1 MKKEKIL
8 VWMKLDNR
16 RKDMKKTLSFIF
28 IALFFITSAYA
39 LEVNNHKILNE
50 YIARQNFDKI
60 DFSLD
65 SYLKDK
71 LRVPEG
77 IDGKIN
83 SLEIFAWLGEGGIQE
98 DLPEG
103 LTIPYARSFNHF
115 HDPLTNQGFSDLSGV
130 EQLDIKSSVI
140 WSQLPIGEQYFGDY
154 SWHDVRN
161 YFYLAL
167 TTPEKQERDEHF
179 SDMFRGLGQLMH
191 LVEDASVPDHT
202 RNDAHV
208 FRYPYEKWAK
218 ANIGFNPST
227 EKITIAE
234 EPLEIN
240 NIQSNFFAHT
250 YLLQTPGDFAGAE
263 VPIAHFIDTNQYST
277 ATDPAV
283 TLAQIDG
290 FSSIG
295 LSEYTNA
302 NFLSADK
309 MCGDYP
315 YPKAEH
321 CEIRMENP
329 PDDGL
334 PDLDRKY
341 LSSTNGHPG
350 EQLEHLAVVSYVNY
364 YREQYFP
371 HITTAYL
378 KLGLDP
384 ACHKE
389 YAQKLIPKA
398 VGYAAGFIKYFFRGD
413 INLILDQENND
424 LGYVIEN
431 NSEEEISGNFK
442 LYYDAAD
449 GFRKMIWSRD
459 FTLESKQ
466 STTGGNRSENISF
479 GVEEDAEEPG
489 RFILAFK
496 GTLGQEIKPDNPDD
510 SSRIG
515 AVAGQVVASPAM
527 KITVSDEGV
536 YSLSDM
542 DATLEDPMTH
552 GFDRIALQ
560 VKNISEPGMDMTG
573 GTIRLGVKYRL
584 GLGNQFQNNPPDPS
598 DEFYYIHQTLSGPYE
613 IPRDQPLKL
622 EFDLSDSPIPLYAT
636 DVYLYVVYEGTI
648 GEEIGKCLGFVDV
661 SEPTPLHIQNY
672 MNKVCLYGDLYE
684 AGSLEALGLI
694 DPGQVDAY
702 AHDLENIFIKF
713 WPPGY
718 TVPAMSAINPSA
730 TNNLVIPYLAAGEYK
745 VIYFLG
751 DPLFRYSVTTGK
763 SIKTDDRDGFSHT
776 DPNEYQG
783 VISFNSIINQ
793 YEAVEPEDPSY
804 VPGGENTRRD
814 FPQKYFQA
822 INIDN
827 YYLKD
832 NHIIQYP
839 VDSSCILE

>member
-1 MKKEKIL
+1 
-8 VWMKLDNR
+8 
-16 RKDMKKTLSFIF
+16 MKKTLSHIF
-28 IALFFITSAYA
+28 IALFFITSTYA
-39 LEVNNHKILNE
+39 LDVDNHKILNE
-50 YIARQNFDKI
+50 YIAIQDFTTI
-60 DFSLD
+60 GFSLD
-65 SYLKDK
+65 SYLESK
-71 LRVPEG
+71 LGLIEG
-77 IDGKIN
+77 VDEQVN
-83 SLEIFAWLGEGGIQE
+83 RLQIFKWLGEGGTKE
-98 DLPEG
+98 DLPGG
-103 LTIPYARSFNHF
+103 LTTLLPYARSFNHF
-115 HDPLTNQGFSDLSGV
+115 HDPLTNKGFTDLQEM
-130 EQLDIKSSVI
+130 EQVGIKSSVI
-140 WSQLPIGEQYFGDY
+140 WSQLPIGGQYFGYY
-154 SWHDVRN
+154 SWHDVRS

-167 TTPEKQERDEHF
+167 TYPEKEDRDDSF
-179 SDMFRGLGQLMH
+179 ADMFRGLGQLMH

-202 RNDAHV
+202 RNDTHV
-208 FRYPYEKWAK
+208 IRYPYEKWAK
-218 ANIGFNPST
+218 ANIAFNPSIG
-227 EKITIAE
+227 EITVAG
-234 EPLEIN
+234 EPLEIK
-240 NIQSNFFAHT
+240 NIHTNFFAHP

-263 VPIAHFIDTNQYST
+263 VPIAHFIDTNQYRTDESNNPV
-277 ATDPAV
+277 TDPSV
-283 TLAQIDG
+283 TLTQIEG
-290 FSSIG
+290 FSAVG

-302 NFLSADK
+302 NFLSADR
-309 MCGDYP
+309 MFGDYP

-321 CEIRMENP
+321 CEVLLENP

-334 PDLDRKY
+334 PNLDRKY

-350 EQLEHLAVVSYVNY
+350 EQVNHLAVVSYVNY

-371 HITTAYL
+371 HITTTAYL
-378 KLGLDP
+378 PLGLDP

-398 VGYAAGFIKYFFRGD
+398 VGYAAGLLKYFFRGD

-431 NSEEEISGNFK
+431 NSEEEMSGNFK

-466 STTGGNRSENISF
+466 STTGRNRSENISF
-479 GVEEDAEEPG
+479 GVEEDAAEPG

-496 GTLGQEIKPDNPDD
+496 GTLGQETKPDSPDD

-527 KITVSDEGV
+527 KIMVSDEGV
-536 YSLSDM
+536 YALSDM
-542 DATLEDPMTH
+542 DATMEDPMTR
-552 GFDRIALQ
+552 GFDRVALQ
-560 VKNISEPGMDMTG
+560 VKNISEQGMEMTG
-573 GTIRLGVKYRL
+573 GSIRLGVKYRL
-584 GLGNQFQNNPPDPS
+584 GQGDQFRNNPPNPS
-598 DEFYYIHQTLSGPYE
+598 EDFYYIHQTISGTHA

-622 EFDLSDSPIPLYAT
+622 EFDLSANPIPLYAT

-648 GEEIGKCLGFVDV
+648 GEETGKCMGFVDI
-661 SEPTPLHIQNY
+661 SEPTPIHIQNY
-672 MNKVCLYGDLYE
+672 MNKVCLYGNLYE
-684 AGSLEALGLI
+684 AGSSEALGLI

-702 AHDLENIFIKF
+702 AHDLENVFIKF
-713 WPPGY
+713 WSPGY
-718 TVPAMSAINPSA
+718 TVPAMTAINPSA
-730 TNNLVIPYLAAGEYK
+730 TNNFVIPYLAAGEHK

-763 SIKTDDRDGFSHT
+763 SIKTDDRDGFSHA

-793 YEAVEPEDPSY
+793 YEDIEPEDPSY
-804 VPGGENTRRD
+804 VPGGENARRV
-814 FPQKYFQA
+814 FLQKYFQSMD
-822 INIDN
+822 IDS